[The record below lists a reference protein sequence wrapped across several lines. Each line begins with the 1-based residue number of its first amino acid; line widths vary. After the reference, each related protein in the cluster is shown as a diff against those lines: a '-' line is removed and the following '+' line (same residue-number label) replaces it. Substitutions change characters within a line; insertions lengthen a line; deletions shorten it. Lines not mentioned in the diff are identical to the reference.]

1 MSLVRGWTLTR
12 AWDAG
17 RAGTLTLAIKQAW
30 VGRAGNSMQRDKETD
45 DQMDRKRPFWFMSH
59 QGNWKRGEW
68 DQNSPTHG
76 MCMIYERGEF
86 TKRNPI
92 GVN

>member
-30 VGRAGNSMQRDKETD
+30 VGRAGNSMQRDMETD
-45 DQMDRKRPFWFMSH
+45 DQMDRKRPFLVYEPSRKLETGRMGSKFT
-59 QGNWKRGEW
+59 NAW
-68 DQNSPTHG
+68 DVHDL
-76 MCMIYERGEF
+76 
-86 TKRNPI
+86 
-92 GVN
+92 